1 MAHWW
6 VGLVPDTVIQNPEY
20 PRSGNS
26 LVVGRT
32 RFQGDCLRETILRKK
47 NKAGCIMLLNFK
59 LYLKATVIKQYSIG
73 INRHTDQWNRRD
85 IPETNSHLQQQSIYK
100 LAKEAR
106 I

>member
-32 RFQGDCLRETILRKK
+32 SFQGDWLRETILRKK
-47 NKAGCIMLLNFK
+47 NKAGCIMLPNFK
-59 LYLKATVIKQYSIG
+59 LYLKATVIKQYSTG

-85 IPETNSHLQQQSIYK
+85 IPETNSHLQKQSIYK